1 METNKT
7 TQSPDPRSSL
17 AQWANDNYEWI
28 RRIVRLVLGS
38 NGEVTND
45 DRAQIFRLFLEE
57 KGLDDRTLAPEPPIV
72 FSGGPVGHSE
82 PFHLARLSDVKGVN
96 ALVEGGQ
103 IEFGPGLTLLYGEN
117 GTGKT
122 GYSRILKTIAGSRS
136 ADDILPNVKLEGA
149 PSSPSAEISYRLG
162 VAECEYHWNGERAQ
176 PPFDRMSIFDSPS
189 VHFHV
194 DTDLNY
200 TYSPAALAI
209 FDRARVEVQQIGTAI
224 DTEVGKLNPNNSTLL
239 GRFDSSSTIY
249 PYVQSLNATSDL
261 TDLKRFAHLPDDAE
275 AQKEKLETTLVQL
288 KANSLGQ
295 ELALKVSFQQVLTE
309 ASAFASVAE
318 SLDVSQYNDALST
331 LSDLRR
337 DQVSLRDSLFA
348 SAGLPAEPDQTW
360 EEFIRSGQA
369 YRQHLEIIG
378 AHDNARCI
386 YCRQVLNSEALQ
398 LLAKYGDYLEDQ
410 IAQDIRGH
418 ETTIRRMV
426 EPIQNRSLAVVRAYV
441 AGVDSDP
448 NLGLEAGDNQIDSL
462 RTIMALDENLGKRF
476 TDGSPSDENIPARA
490 SAIKNSCEIWLSG
503 LRNTI
508 TELQQQSSNREETI
522 KEKETELCE
531 LQARLTLV
539 ENWSEIKEFV
549 ASAKRAEKLKNERQA
564 ISNVLRRIT
573 GLASEASKQ
582 LINEHFEHIFRG
594 ECESLRVPDLKLE
607 FVGRE
612 GHPLRRRT
620 LPSNHKPSMVL
631 SEGEQKVVAIADF
644 IAEVK
649 MSDNAV
655 PVIFDD
661 PVSSLDHRRVKEVA
675 ERIGA
680 LASDH
685 QVVVFTHDIFF
696 AMSLLEIFD
705 KSASCKYYRITDED
719 GKGTVTP
726 GTAPRWDT
734 IRNLTTQIN
743 LIIEDAKKTPGEAR
757 EAHVRKAYGVIRSWC
772 ELFVEQDVL
781 AQVTGRFQPNVRMT
795 SLENI
800 NISMLDETIETVTSI
815 FEDAC
820 RYIDAHSQPLPTLGV
835 GPTLVQLQND
845 WDNLKKCRS
854 AYNNA
859 KN

>member
-1 METNKT
+1 MESSKA

-17 AQWANDNYEWI
+17 AQWANDNDEWI
-28 RRIVRLVLGS
+28 RRIVRQVLGS
-38 NGEVTND
+38 NGEVSNG
-45 DRAQIFRLFLEE
+45 DRAQIFRFFLEE
-57 KGLDDRTLAPEPPIV
+57 KGLDERSLPPEPLIV
-72 FSGGPVGHSE
+72 FSGGPVGQSE

-122 GYSRILKTIAGSRS
+122 GYSRILKTMAGSRS
-136 ADDILPNVKLEGA
+136 ADDILPDVNLEGN
-149 PSSPSAEISYRLG
+149 PPSPSAEISYRLG
-162 VAECEYHWNGERAQ
+162 VAECEHHWNGERAQ

-194 DTDLNY
+194 DSDLGY

-209 FDRARVEVQQIGTAI
+209 FDRVRVEVQQIGTAI
-224 DTEVGKLNPNNSTLL
+224 DTDLGKLNPDNSTLL
-239 GRFDSSSTIY
+239 GRFDSSSAIY
-249 PYVQSLNATSDL
+249 PYVQSLNTTSDL
-261 TDLKRFAHLPDDAE
+261 TDLKRFTHLPDDAE
-275 AQKEKLETTLVQL
+275 AQKENLETTQVQL

-331 LSDLRR
+331 LADLRR
-337 DQVSLRDSLFA
+337 DQVSLRDSIFA
-348 SAGLPAEPDQTW
+348 AAGLPAEPDQTW

-386 YCRQVLNSEALQ
+386 YCRQVLNAEALQ

-418 ETTIRRMV
+418 ETTIRSMV
-426 EPIQNRSLAVVRAYV
+426 EPIQNCSLAIVRAYV
-441 AGVDSDP
+441 AGVDTDP

-476 TDGSPSDENIPARA
+476 TDGSPADENILARA
-490 SAIKNSCEIWLSG
+490 SVIKTSCETWLSG

-508 TELQQQSSNREETI
+508 TELQEQNSNREETI

-539 ENWSEIKEFV
+539 ENWSEIEAFV
-549 ASAKRAEKLKNERQA
+549 ASAKRAEKLKHERQA

-573 GLASEASKQ
+573 GLASQASQQ

-594 ECESLRVPDLKLE
+594 ECEALRVPDLKLE

-612 GHPLRRRT
+612 GHPLRRRV
-620 LPSNHKPSMVL
+620 LLSNHKPSMVL
-631 SEGEQKVVAIADF
+631 SEGEQKVVAVADF

-675 ERIGA
+675 ERIA
-680 LASDH
+680 DLAADH

-696 AMSLLEIFD
+696 TACLLDIFD
-705 KSASCKYYRITDED
+705 NSESCMYYRITDEE
-719 GKGTVTP
+719 GKGTVSR
-726 GTAPRWDT
+726 GTGPRWDT
-734 IRNLTTQIN
+734 IRNVTAEIN
-743 LIIEDAKKTPGEAR
+743 LIIEHAKKTQGEAR
-757 EAHVRKAYGVIRSWC
+757 EAYVRKAYSAIRSWC
-772 ELFVEQDVL
+772 ELFVEQEML
-781 AQVTGRFQPNVRMT
+781 AKVTERYQPNVRMT
-795 SLENI
+795 SLKKI
-800 NISMLDETIETVTSI
+800 KVPVLGPTIDTVTAV
-815 FEDAC
+815 FGDAC
-820 RYIDAHSQPLPTLGV
+820 RYIEAHSQPLATLDVSPTLA
-835 GPTLVQLQND
+835 QLEDD
-845 WDNLKKCRS
+845 WGKLKKCRTE
-854 AYNNA
+854 YINA
-859 KN
+859 KV

>member
-1 METNKT
+1 MESNKT
-7 TQSPDPRSSL
+7 TQSPNPRSSL
-17 AQWANDNYEWI
+17 AQWANDNDEWI
-28 RRIVRLVLGS
+28 RRIVRQVLGS
-38 NGEVTND
+38 NGEVPND
-45 DRAQIFRLFLEE
+45 DRTQIFRLFLEE
-57 KGLDDRTLAPEPPIV
+57 KGLDDRTLPPEPPIV
-72 FSGGPVGHSE
+72 FSGGPVGQSE

-122 GYSRILKTIAGSRS
+122 GYSRILKTMAGSRS
-136 ADDILPNVKLEGA
+136 ADDILPDVNLEGN
-149 PSSPSAEISYRLG
+149 PPSPSAEISYRLG
-162 VAECEYHWNGERAQ
+162 VAECEYHWNGGRAQ
-176 PPFDRMSIFDSPS
+176 TPFDRMSIFDSPS

-194 DTDLNY
+194 DSDVGY

-209 FDRARVEVQQIGTAI
+209 FDRARIEVQQIGTAI
-224 DTEVGKLNPNNSTLL
+224 DTELGKLSPNNSTLL
-239 GRFDSSSTIY
+239 GRFDSSSAIY
-249 PYVQSLNATSDL
+249 LHVQSLNATSDL
-261 TDLKRFAHLPDDAE
+261 TDLKRFTHLPDDAE
-275 AQKEKLETTLVQL
+275 AQKEELETTLVQL

-295 ELALKVSFQQVLTE
+295 ELALKVRFQQVLTE

-318 SLDVSQYNDALST
+318 SLNVRQYNDALST

-348 SAGLPAEPDQTW
+348 AADLPAEPDQTW

-369 YRQHLEIIG
+369 YRQHLESIG

-386 YCRQVLNSEALQ
+386 YCRQALNSEALQ
-398 LLAKYGDYLEDQ
+398 LIDKYGDYLEDQ

-418 ETTIRRMV
+418 ETTIRSMV
-426 EPIQNRSLAVVRAYV
+426 EHIQNSSLAVVRAYV
-441 AGVDSDP
+441 EGIDSDS
-448 NLGLEAGDNQIDSL
+448 NLGLEAGDNQIEAL
-462 RTIMALDENLGKRF
+462 RTIMALAENLGKRF
-476 TDGSPSDENIPARA
+476 TDGSPIDDNISAKA
-490 SAIKNSCEIWLSG
+490 SAIKTSCESWLSG
-503 LRNTI
+503 LRNTV
-508 TELQQQSSNREETI
+508 TELQQQNCNREETT
-522 KEKETELCE
+522 KEKETELYE
-531 LQARLTLV
+531 LQARLTFI
-539 ENWSEIKEFV
+539 ENWSEIEEFV
-549 ASAKRAEKLKNERQA
+549 TSAKRAEKLKNARQA

-573 GLASEASKQ
+573 GLASEASQQ

-594 ECESLRVPDLKLE
+594 ECEALRVPDLKLE

-612 GHPLRRRT
+612 GHPLRRRA

-661 PVSSLDHRRVKEVA
+661 PVSSLDHRRVTEVA

-685 QVVVFTHDIFF
+685 QVVVFTHDILF

-705 KSASCKYYRITDED
+705 KSAGCTYYRITDED
-719 GKGTVTP
+719 GKGTVTQ
-726 GTAPRWDT
+726 GTGPRWDT
-734 IRNLTTQIN
+734 ISNFRAKIN
-743 LIIEDAKKTPGEAR
+743 SSIEDAKKTSGEAR
-757 EAHVRKAYGVIRSWC
+757 ETHVRAAYGFIRSWC
-772 ELFVEQDVL
+772 ELFVEQEVL
-781 AQVTGRFQPNVRMT
+781 AKVTERYQPNVRMG

-800 NISMLDETIETVTSI
+800 KLTVLGETIETVTSI
-815 FEDAC
+815 FGDAS

-835 GPTLVQLQND
+835 APTLTQLQDD
-845 WDNLKKCRS
+845 WNRLKKCKTE
-854 AYNNA
+854 YNKA
-859 KN
+859 KG

>member
-1 METNKT
+1 M
-7 TQSPDPRSSL
+7 
-17 AQWANDNYEWI
+17 
-28 RRIVRLVLGS
+28 
-38 NGEVTND
+38 
-45 DRAQIFRLFLEE
+45 
-57 KGLDDRTLAPEPPIV
+57 
-72 FSGGPVGHSE
+72 
-82 PFHLARLSDVKGVN
+82 
-96 ALVEGGQ
+96 
-103 IEFGPGLTLLYGEN
+103 
-117 GTGKT
+117 
-122 GYSRILKTIAGSRS
+122 
-136 ADDILPNVKLEGA
+136 
-149 PSSPSAEISYRLG
+149 
-162 VAECEYHWNGERAQ
+162 
-176 PPFDRMSIFDSPS
+176 PFDVYRPIIYQFKA
-189 VHFHV
+189 V
-194 DTDLNY
+194 
-200 TYSPAALAI
+200 AL
-209 FDRARVEVQQIGTAI
+209 
-224 DTEVGKLNPNNSTLL
+224 
-239 GRFDSSSTIY
+239 
-249 PYVQSLNATSDL
+249 
-261 TDLKRFAHLPDDAE
+261 
-275 AQKEKLETTLVQL
+275 LVQL

-620 LPSNHKPSMVL
+620 LPSNHKPSMIL